1 MHEHVPYRGTPET
14 PSTDATPRR
23 SRPRR
28 RFVAALGLV
37 AACAA
42 VVARRDTTP
51 SPGVDAVPDA
61 LRNGPAGLLL
71 GGEPLPIAT
80 PLAPLIASDQPAQ
93 LGVMEPGESA
103 MRYDRGDSVMVRFN
117 RPMVVASQVGR
128 VVEAPPLTFVP
139 PLRGVARWVS
149 RSSLQFTPE
158 EATWARTQ
166 ECSLRIAAGLRALS
180 GETLEG
186 DVQRVV
192 VFDGSPRLVA
202 PDTVPRVAVG
212 SPLRVRFEGQVDVRA
227 LGSQIFAYELGGGLR
242 PLVVRT
248 RAAGADASGRRL
260 VDLLL
265 DRSLEPGARVG
276 IAYAPGLRADRS
288 EGEEMPGTLSFEFA
302 PPPRLEGVNCAE
314 DAESAEGCAYGPRPG
329 RVVDVRQTLRILASE
344 PIAEASAAG
353 VLMVP
358 PLPGMRVT
366 ASGRLLTL
374 EGQWAPDQVYELR
387 LGALRSVE
395 GAVLRDVSPLAVRSV
410 GLPPAVRVATGR
422 LTWERASDGRLPF
435 ATVNAGSGVLRFTAL
450 DEATLVSALLSRLR
464 PGDGARMASLHA
476 AAPSERPNRW
486 GQGHVAWTQGAGGDA
501 ALLEMDPDGPGGA
514 PASTVLAQRTDL
526 GVSAQSLTDG
536 VMAWVTSLRAATPT
550 AGVRVAVYD
559 ELGALAGSAQTDA
572 DGVAWIPLGGTVLR
586 GPMALVAS
594 TADDR
599 AGMVADRRRGEGPGS
614 FSVPLDAV
622 RRADDAPVAAVVL
635 DRGAVRPGER
645 VRAKIIARLARDGA
659 LHAFGR
665 QRVRVSLRGPSGEI
679 SSEEVR
685 LSNGGTGDA
694 EFSVPRNAS
703 TGDYAV
709 AVIRGSEAPMGESAF
724 QVAEFRTPNARVD
737 LNLARTDLTEGDEVL
752 ATTNAR
758 YLFGAPI
765 SSAPVRWTLRRLG
778 EAERPQRWRPFTFSP
793 VDVSVRP
800 GTVDSG
806 EAVLERD
813 GTVRVRTAVRH
824 SAPVRER
831 VSLEVTVRDPSGQE
845 TSARQTF
852 ETFPATHEVG
862 LRTLDAWIA
871 HGHAIDIDA
880 LVIGHDGNPA
890 PGVRAEVKVYREGWH
905 SYYQWARGGEAE
917 GDGAWR
923 ARRDRQREQVHRF
936 EVTSTGDVVHTPWTP
951 PQPGTYVIEATLTD
965 AAGHHSVAS
974 QRVYAAGPTEHPDRD
989 PPGAPFALTPTRVEW
1004 TVGERAALS
1013 FECPWPE
1020 AEALVTVV
1028 QSGVIHRERRR
1039 VQSGSVSLALPVTA
1053 AMIPNAF
1060 VTVTLVRPRT
1070 GAPLA
1075 TGALDLG
1082 SPDVRWG
1089 ATELRVRP
1097 PTEAL
1102 QVAVQAPAESAP
1114 GSDVPVSV
1122 RVQNGAG
1129 EGVSTEV
1136 LLYAVDEGVLRLTR
1150 YDTPDPSAALLP
1162 RRAPSFSLED
1172 LRRTV
1177 ISRLNLP
1184 ALPGASGDGG
1194 ESFADDSVRDVR
1206 DDYDP
1211 TPLWMPRLHTDAQ
1224 GQVSATLHLPGR
1236 AGQYRVMALAVGD
1249 GLRNGRAATVITARR
1264 DVAVRALLPRSLTA
1278 GDRFEA
1284 AALLNNTTHEARR
1297 ATLVMRV
1304 DGEVRSTQEVN
1315 LAADAEVR
1323 VAETLDARGA
1333 RMDVSFE
1340 VTQGTD
1346 RATDHR
1352 VIPVAP
1358 ASYASRRSIVGAHER
1373 AATLTLTRGQN
1384 TVEPAAV
1391 LTVSS
1396 RPFLG
1401 LDAAAEVLDEGGD
1414 TGVVNLAARVISWA
1428 ALARADRGRS
1438 AQWSGEEA
1446 RQRGERALAALLQRQ
1461 REDGG
1466 FGHWG
1471 AESEPVPQITA
1482 LAMRAFVAA
1491 GRQGWA
1497 VDAGASRRTLTS
1509 ITEWLRSQEVSRYSA
1524 NDIAHAL
1531 RVLHDVGADQPTLV
1545 TRLFDQREVL
1555 GAWGCAELAMA
1566 MMPDDPRRATLLFA
1580 AGRLVGASSAQTVAR
1595 PTFFDTQPRTLAA
1608 VLEAATRAERL
1619 DLARDAAQHLLAMRS
1634 TEAGVTWGD
1643 AVSTSFCVDAL
1654 SRYADLFGEGR
1665 PLRVTV
1671 TLDGAEVLPTRA
1683 TDDVARYVFDP
1694 ARLGAGDHPVRVQGA
1709 EGTFFTAL
1717 DGRWRTPYGEAEQMA
1732 RGRTVALHRM
1742 VEGEAGRTL
1751 HEGDSVRLGEL
1762 LRVRLWVYAEA
1773 RTAPYVIVRN
1783 AHGGGFEAVDQGFDT
1798 TPQSSL
1804 EAMLGMGLDDAASD
1818 PRVYHAARSL
1828 GDISARRYFGGE
1840 TVFQMDYGLSGL
1852 REYTYG
1858 VRATTAGRFL
1868 LPPAELRTL
1877 YSESTVARSASMTLT
1892 VTR

>member
-1 MHEHVPYRGTPET
+1 
-14 PSTDATPRR
+14 
-23 SRPRR
+23 
-28 RFVAALGLV
+28 
-37 AACAA
+37 
-42 VVARRDTTP
+42 
-51 SPGVDAVPDA
+51 
-61 LRNGPAGLLL
+61 
-71 GGEPLPIAT
+71 
-80 PLAPLIASDQPAQ
+80 
-93 LGVMEPGESA
+93 
-103 MRYDRGDSVMVRFN
+103 
-117 RPMVVASQVGR
+117 
-128 VVEAPPLTFVP
+128 
-139 PLRGVARWVS
+139 
-149 RSSLQFTPE
+149 
-158 EATWARTQ
+158 
-166 ECSLRIAAGLRALS
+166 
-180 GETLEG
+180 
-186 DVQRVV
+186 
-192 VFDGSPRLVA
+192 
-202 PDTVPRVAVG
+202 
-212 SPLRVRFEGQVDVRA
+212 
-227 LGSQIFAYELGGGLR
+227 
-242 PLVVRT
+242 
-248 RAAGADASGRRL
+248 
-260 VDLLL
+260 
-265 DRSLEPGARVG
+265 
-276 IAYAPGLRADRS
+276 
-288 EGEEMPGTLSFEFA
+288 
-302 PPPRLEGVNCAE
+302 
-314 DAESAEGCAYGPRPG
+314 
-329 RVVDVRQTLRILASE
+329 
-344 PIAEASAAG
+344 
-353 VLMVP
+353 
-358 PLPGMRVT
+358 
-366 ASGRLLTL
+366 
-374 EGQWAPDQVYELR
+374 
-387 LGALRSVE
+387 
-395 GAVLRDVSPLAVRSV
+395 
-410 GLPPAVRVATGR
+410 
-422 LTWERASDGRLPF
+422 
-435 ATVNAGSGVLRFTAL
+435 
-450 DEATLVSALLSRLR
+450 
-464 PGDGARMASLHA
+464 
-476 AAPSERPNRW
+476 
-486 GQGHVAWTQGAGGDA
+486 
-501 ALLEMDPDGPGGA
+501 
-514 PASTVLAQRTDL
+514 
-526 GVSAQSLTDG
+526 
-536 VMAWVTSLRAATPT
+536 
-550 AGVRVAVYD
+550 
-559 ELGALAGSAQTDA
+559 
-572 DGVAWIPLGGTVLR
+572 VLR

-622 RRADDAPVAAVVL
+622 RRAADAPVAAVVL

-645 VRAKIIARLARDGA
+645 VRAKVIARIARDGA
-659 LHAFGR
+659 LHAFAR
-665 QRVRVSLRGPSGEI
+665 QRVRVALRGPSGEVAR
-679 SSEEVR
+679 EEVR

-694 EFSVPRNAS
+694 TFTLPRAAAP
-703 TGDYAV
+703 GDYAI
-709 AVIRGSEAPMGESAF
+709 AVIRGTEAPMGEAAF

-737 LNLARTDLTEGDEVL
+737 LSLARAELTDGDEVMG
-752 ATTNAR
+752 TTNAR

-778 EAERPQRWRPFTFSP
+778 EAERPARWRPFTFSP
-793 VDVSVRP
+793 VDASVRP
-800 GTVDSG
+800 GTVDAG

-813 GTVRVRTAVRH
+813 GTVRLRTTVRQ

-831 VSLEVTVRDPSGQE
+831 VSLEVSVRDPSGQE

-852 ETFPATHEVG
+852 DTFPAAHEVG
-862 LRTLDAWIA
+862 LRTLDPWIA
-871 HGHAIDIDA
+871 HGRPIDIDA

-905 SYYQWARGGEAE
+905 AYYQWAHGGSDEE
-917 GDGAWR
+917 GAWR

-936 EVTSTGDVVHTPWTP
+936 DVTSTADVVRTPWTP

-965 AAGHHSVAS
+965 AAGHRSVAS

-1020 AEALVTVV
+1020 AEALITVV
-1028 QSGVIHRERRR
+1028 QSGVVHRERRR
-1039 VQSGSVSLALPVTA
+1039 VQSGSVSLALPVSA

-1089 ATELRVRP
+1089 AAELRVRP
-1097 PTEAL
+1097 PTEPL

-1114 GSDVPVSV
+1114 GSDVAVQV
-1122 RVQNGAG
+1122 QVQNGAG

-1206 DDYDP
+1206 DEYDP
-1211 TPLWMPRLHTDAQ
+1211 TPLWMPQLHTDAQ
-1224 GQVSATLHLPGR
+1224 GVATATLHLPTR

-1249 GLRNGRAATVITARR
+1249 GLRNGRAAAVITARR
-1264 DVAVRALLPRSLTA
+1264 DVAVRALLPRALTA

-1284 AALLNNTTHEARR
+1284 AALLNNTTHEARH
-1297 ATLVMRV
+1297 ATVLVKV
-1304 DGEVRSTQEVN
+1304 DGEVRATREVD

-1323 VAETLDARGA
+1323 VTETLEAQGA

-1340 VTQGTD
+1340 VAQGTD

-1358 ASYASRRSIVGAHER
+1358 ASFVSRRSILGAHQGV
-1373 AATLTLTRGQN
+1373 ATLTLSRGQN
-1384 TVEPAAV
+1384 TVDPSGV

-1414 TGVVNLAARVISWA
+1414 AGVVNLAARVITWA
-1428 ALARADRGRS
+1428 ALARADHGRS
-1438 AQWSGEEA
+1438 AQWSGDEA
-1446 RQRGERALAALLQRQ
+1446 RQRGACARGAAPAAAGGWRLRPLGRRFGAGAADHRAGDARL
-1461 REDGG
+1461 
-1466 FGHWG
+1466 
-1471 AESEPVPQITA
+1471 
-1482 LAMRAFVAA
+1482 VAA

-1497 VDAGASRRTLTS
+1497 VDASASRRALAS
-1509 ITEWLRSQEVSRYSA
+1509 ITEWLRSQEVSRYFA
-1524 NDIAHAL
+1524 NDIALAL
-1531 RVLHDVGADQPTLV
+1531 RLLHDVGADQPTMV

-1555 GAWGCAELAMA
+1555 NAWGCAELAMA

-1580 AGRLVGASSAQTVAR
+1580 AGRVDRREQRALRRAVELLRHAAPHRRRGARGRDAGRAAR
-1595 PTFFDTQPRTLAA
+1595 PRARR
-1608 VLEAATRAERL
+1608 RAEPPR
-1619 DLARDAAQHLLAMRS
+1619 DARDRPRS
-1634 TEAGVTWGD
+1634 AWGD

-1665 PLRVTV
+1665 ALRVTV
-1671 TLDGAEVLPTRA
+1671 TLDGTEVLPTRA

-1694 ARLGAGDHPVRVQGA
+1694 ARLATGDHAVRVQGA

-1732 RGRTVALHRM
+1732 RGRTVALHR
-1742 VEGEAGRTL
+1742 VIEGEAGRAL
-1751 HEGDSVRLGEL
+1751 HDGDSVRLGEL
-1762 LRVRLWVYAEA
+1762 LRVRLWVYAEQ
-1773 RTAPYVIVRN
+1773 RTAPFVLVRN
-1783 AHGGGFEAVDQGFDT
+1783 VHGGGFEAVDQGFDT

-1818 PRVYHAARSL
+1818 PRVFHAARSL
-1828 GDISARRYFGGE
+1828 GDITSRRYLGGE
-1840 TVFQMDYGLSGL
+1840 TVFQMDYGLTGL

-1892 VTR
+1892 VAR